1 MKYKHMTEIVDSKSF
16 LSLSPAEVDEIKAH
30 AAQCESCQAAVEAA
44 QVSASLMR
52 ARAQAEF
59 RVQPSPFFHTKV
71 MAAWRE
77 HQTAES
83 LPAFVRLW
91 KSASALVSTMA
102 VATIALA
109 AMTFVFPEPATA
121 LPEETVS
128 AYSAESVVFD
138 QADEQLTYEQ
148 VLSTIYAEEDE
159 AK

>member
-1 MKYKHMTEIVDSKSF
+1 
-16 LSLSPAEVDEIKAH
+16 
-30 AAQCESCQAAVEAA
+30 
-44 QVSASLMR
+44 
-52 ARAQAEF
+52 
-59 RVQPSPFFHTKV
+59 

-77 HQTAES
+77 QQTLES
-83 LPAFVRLW
+83 VPAFVRLW

-121 LPEETVS
+121 VPEETVS

-138 QADEQLTYEQ
+138 QPDEQLTYEQ
-148 VLSTIYAEEDE
+148 VLSTIYEEEGE